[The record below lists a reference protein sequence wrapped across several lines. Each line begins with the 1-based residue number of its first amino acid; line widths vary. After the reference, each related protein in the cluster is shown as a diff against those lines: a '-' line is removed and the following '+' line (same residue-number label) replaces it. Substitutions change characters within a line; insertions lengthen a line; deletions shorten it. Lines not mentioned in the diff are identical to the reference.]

1 MKYTCFQD
9 ARPDGLVELQRQAH
23 PADPVRVE
31 DPRLGSYHQLVLPGF
46 EDPLEVVVVLP
57 SHVSVYPGICE
68 KHQTTRGD
76 TGGIL

>member
-1 MKYTCFQD
+1 
-9 ARPDGLVELQRQAH
+9 
-23 PADPVRVE
+23 
-31 DPRLGSYHQLVLPGF
+31 
-46 EDPLEVVVVLP
+46 LP